1 MVCAIGCKDRI
12 GQLNRG
18 RIKRRHGQRVNVDI
32 AVVALIELVGD
43 GVGSLVQPRASCLTS
58 TPAAPDIFIGQ
69 VRFTGAHVHD
79 ADLLTVNIDT
89 AHGHMTGRIRPAQ
102 HQTVVSTFGDINA
115 ETDGITAPLGLLNK
129 ASSLISTVIR
139 GRRKSRV
146 GRVFR
151 LVSVSRDGIGVHVGG
166 DNRALPIG
174 FLALTLKVVRQVSIR
189 GLASPQFCVEVVGF
203 GLSELRRSEAID
215 GIQANGLTGL
225 LRRFVHQAG
234 KSGLEVDGIS
244 VDVPRPLG
252 IAQLVDMRPLKAQ
265 GDLLLILIDHV
276 LTPLNVLRVHHVQ
289 GRVLLAGNHD
299 ACPRN
304 ASITLSSNRNGP
316 IATDTVILISLKGC
330 VAHRVRKRGNA
341 SLIPGGNELLDDI
354 RGEVPLFPVA
364 PLISNLVI
372 LIAHGLFVAPHPVV
386 VLQ

>member
-1 MVCAIGCKDRI
+1 MQIGTIEHVLIGGDHVVVVAQPLLKVVAHELNSVREEGTVEHIVVLPKLQMVCAIGCKDRI

-102 HQTVVSTFGDINA
+102 HQTVVSTFGDTNA

-151 LVSVSRDGIGVHVGG
+151 LVSVSRDGIGVHVGS
-166 DNRALPIG
+166 DNRALPAR
-174 FLALTLKVVRQVSIR
+174 FLALALKVVCQVSIR
-189 GLASPQFCVEVVGF
+189 GLTSPQFCVEVVGF
-203 GLSELRRSEAID
+203 
-215 GIQANGLTGL
+215 
-225 LRRFVHQAG
+225 
-234 KSGLEVDGIS
+234 
-244 VDVPRPLG
+244 
-252 IAQLVDMRPLKAQ
+252 
-265 GDLLLILIDHV
+265 
-276 LTPLNVLRVHHVQ
+276 
-289 GRVLLAGNHD
+289 
-299 ACPRN
+299 
-304 ASITLSSNRNGP
+304 
-316 IATDTVILISLKGC
+316 
-330 VAHRVRKRGNA
+330 
-341 SLIPGGNELLDDI
+341 
-354 RGEVPLFPVA
+354 
-364 PLISNLVI
+364 
-372 LIAHGLFVAPHPVV
+372 
-386 VLQ
+386 